1 MDLAAINIARG
12 HDLGLGTLNETRAAL
27 GLTPYTTFEQLTAD
41 PGTLAGLK
49 ATFTSIDQ
57 VDLWT
62 GGLSEHHMSGAMIG
76 ETFGHHHRQ
85 SVRSTARWRP
95 VLLRER
101 QLDPATAAMV
111 KNTSLS
117 DIMERDT
124 DTDVMP
130 GRRLPY
136 RRAARQ
142 RRQGGRP

>member
-62 GGLSEHHMSGAMIG
+62 GGLSEHHMPGAMIG
-76 ETFGHHHRQ
+76 ETFGLIIAHQFEALRDGDQFYYETGARSGHGGDGDEHLPIGHHG
-85 SVRSTARWRP
+85 A
-95 VLLRER
+95 
-101 QLDPATAAMV
+101 
-111 KNTSLS
+111 
-117 DIMERDT
+117 
-124 DTDVMP
+124 
-130 GRRLPY
+130 
-136 RRAARQ
+136 
-142 RRQGGRP
+142 